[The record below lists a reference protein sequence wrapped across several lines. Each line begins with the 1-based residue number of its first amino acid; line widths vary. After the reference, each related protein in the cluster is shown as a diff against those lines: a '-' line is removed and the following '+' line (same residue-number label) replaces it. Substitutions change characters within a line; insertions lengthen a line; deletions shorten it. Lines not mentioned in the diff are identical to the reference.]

1 MEYKRV
7 EKTGIVELWKE
18 EKLIGQV
25 YSVDELWKRRV
36 YMTVGREFGKTKS
49 KSKLKPAV
57 GE

>member
-7 EKTGIVELWKE
+7 EKSGIVELWKD

-36 YMTVGREFGKTKS
+36 YMTVGKEFGKAKP
-49 KSKLKPAV
+49 KPKLRPAS